1 MTAEDHAVLCRA
13 VLIGRAALA
22 VLADQPIALA
32 RLDRAAAT
40 LAGVPFDLGGAL
52 DAAQAVLDQRGD

>member
-1 MTAEDHAVLCRA
+1 LV
-13 VLIGRAALA
+13 GRAALA

-40 LAGVPFDLGGAL
+40 LAGGAFDLQAAL
-52 DAAQAVLDQRGD
+52 DGAQAALNLPADG